1 MPGTSTDT
9 NLRGVKILF
18 DEASHVYSSTINGNE
33 IKYISGTTFI
43 HKFFPEFD
51 ADKIAPFS
59 AKKEGCTVEEIKQK
73 WKQIGIEAVTF
84 GTRVHEVCED
94 TLLNRP
100 IRNKPTTEKEKI
112 VFKNAESISKII
124 REKFRILGVEKIVFD
139 ENLKIAGTID
149 LFAQNNLGTYLIL
162 DHKTNK
168 SIDFENKYGEKALP
182 PIEELDNCNFNTY
195 TLQLNLYEF
204 ILRYSGYVPK
214 NAKFKRAIIHHTT
227 EQSKIIELPDYQ
239 EHIKN
244 MVIYHLANNK

>member
-1 MPGTSTDT
+1 MPGTSSDI

-59 AKKEGCTVEEIKQK
+59 AKKEGCTVEEIKKK

-94 TLLNRP
+94 ILLNRQ
-100 IRNKPTTEKEKI
+100 IRNTPKDEKEQV
-112 VFKNAESISKII
+112 VFKNASAISKTI
-124 REKFRILGVEKIVFD
+124 REKFKILGVEKIVFD
-139 ENLKIAGTID
+139 ETLKIAGTID
-149 LFAQNNLGTYLIL
+149 LFAQNDVGTYLVL

-168 SIDFENKYGEKALP
+168 SIELENKYGEKALP
-182 PIEELDNCNFNTY
+182 PIEELDNSNFNTY
-195 TLQLNLYEF
+195 ALQLNLYEF

-214 NAKFKRAIIHHTT
+214 NAKFKRAIIHHTLDR
-227 EQSKIIELPDYQ
+227 SKIIELPDYQ
-239 EHIKN
+239 DHIKN
-244 MVIYHLANNK
+244 MIIYYLANNK